1 MKYKEFIA
9 KNDKQLTKDLADALK
24 NLREL
29 RFGIA
34 TREVKNT
41 KAIVNV
47 RKDIARILTLRRERE
62 IAKVLSEESKNE
74 S

>member
-1 MKYKEFIA
+1 MKYKEYIA
-9 KNDKQLTKDLADALK
+9 KNDKQLAKDLADALK

-41 KAIVNV
+41 KAIMSV
-47 RKDIARILTLRRERE
+47 RKDIARILTLRKERE
-62 IAKVLSEESKNE
+62 IAKALGEENQNE